1 MVITSVRFIL
11 VIITDYFQ
19 VTAPKKVLKEVPDT
33 FEENIDLRVQRLA
46 VMRDKSIVSRF
57 LSVFRMF
64 GVGPFSG
71 CLVSASL
78 CPFSGCLVSAGF
90 LIFARNA
97 LMLSLY
103 RK

>member
-64 GVGPFSG
+64 GVGQSLSVFRMFGVCRFSD
-71 CLVSASL
+71 L
-78 CPFSGCLVSAGF
+78 CQERVD
-90 LIFARNA
+90 A
-97 LMLSLY
+97 LSI
-103 RK
+103 